1 MDLVYVKHG
10 SITEN
15 KNYKKTGAKHHK
27 TAEVLRAYNKE
38 RTLREFNTL
47 TASEAKQISDSSALY
62 VCIKRLRSKD
72 PKAKIYPK
80 IAK

>member
-1 MDLVYVKHG
+1 MEVLQRIRTTRKLVL
-10 SITEN
+10 SIIKE
-15 KNYKKTGAKHHK
+15 

-72 PKAKIYPK
+72 TKAKICPK
-80 IAK
+80 RAK